1 MIAVLKM
8 VCLLGALTD
17 LWTMCSGLDVSEKTT
32 CDGDASDSASL
43 LQVGGA
49 EGKWCANK
57 GDAPGNGG
65 CCRYLSSVL
74 GQFDSSSCSSQCQ
87 CAEASWM
94 RSPQVP
100 ADRSRDADGTTAV

>member
-17 LWTMCSGLDVSEKTT
+17 LWTMCSGLDVSEETT

-49 EGKWCANK
+49 EGTWCANK
-57 GDAPGNGG
+57 GDTPHTFWG
-65 CCRYLSSVL
+65 CCPHLSSIV
-74 GQFDSSSCSSQCQ
+74 GQFDSSSCSSKCQ
-87 CAEASWM
+87 CAVAGQ
-94 RSPQVP
+94 SPYVYC
-100 ADRSRDADGTTAV
+100 AEK